1 MAACYLLPSSKS
13 ADCRPFNTDSPH
25 LNINDYLYTSPN
37 LSDNVYIIE
46 CLNVFSELLGIFGG
60 LIILAYQ
67 NCQIFTFSP
76 PPPSKKRSTTCAYF
90 GTKRSRYHIL
100 VAKGQ
105 EIITGCERF
114 GYYILKRR
122 HSGGK
127 IHYCNT
133 SLQCKGKYTV
143 VQLVQLISGLPLE
156 IT

>member
-13 ADCRPFNTDSPH
+13 ADCRPFNTNSPH

-67 NCQIFTFSP
+67 SCQIFTFSP
-76 PPPSKKRSTTCAYF
+76 PPPPKKEAPPVHILVLK
-90 GTKRSRYHIL
+90 GQDINIL

-105 EIITGCERF
+105 KIITGCERF

>member
-1 MAACYLLPSSKS
+1 MCITARPIKPCNKSMAACYLLPSSKS

-76 PPPSKKRSTTCAYF
+76 PPPKKRSTTCAYF
-90 GTKRSRYHIL
+90 GTKRSRYQHFGSKRSRYHHRLWKFCEGIQEVKFITVTHL
-100 VAKGQ
+100 YNAK
-105 EIITGCERF
+105 
-114 GYYILKRR
+114 
-122 HSGGK
+122 
-127 IHYCNT
+127 
-133 SLQCKGKYTV
+133 V
-143 VQLVQLISGLPLE
+143 
-156 IT
+156 

>member
-1 MAACYLLPSSKS
+1 MCITARPIKPCNKSMAACYLLPSSKS

-76 PPPSKKRSTTCAYF
+76 PPPKKKRSTTCAYF
-90 GTKRSRYHIL
+90 GTKRSRYQHFSSKRSRNHHRLWKFFYEGIQEVKFITVTHL
-100 VAKGQ
+100 YNAK
-105 EIITGCERF
+105 
-114 GYYILKRR
+114 
-122 HSGGK
+122 
-127 IHYCNT
+127 
-133 SLQCKGKYTV
+133 V
-143 VQLVQLISGLPLE
+143 
-156 IT
+156 